1 MINQSDIEY
10 SLFKLGFKREEEYV
24 TPIGKYVDS
33 LINKS
38 KRLKYILEMTNLS
51 ILTPNKYYTG
61 FYIIDGSNYKVQIN
75 TSLVSYHLYTILIHN
90 NYGIT
95 PKNEIID
102 FRTMDIDDKVQKIIS
117 KYIDLNIVKKKQR
130 KDKIN
135 KLNNLI

>member
-24 TPIGKYVDS
+24 TPIGKYIDKF
-33 LINKS
+33 INKS

-117 KYIDLNIVKKKQR
+117 KYIDLNIVKKNQR
-130 KDKIN
+130 KNKIN
-135 KLNNLI
+135 KLNKLI

>member
-1 MINQSDIEY
+1 MINESDIEY
-10 SLFKLGFKREEEYV
+10 SLFKLGFKKEEEYLI
-24 TPIGKYVDS
+24 PIGKYVDS

-51 ILTPNKYYTG
+51 ILTPHKYYTG
-61 FYIIDGSNYKVQIN
+61 YYIIDESNYKVKIN
-75 TSLVSYHLYTILIHN
+75 SSVISYHMYTILIFDN
-90 NYGIT
+90 NGIV
-95 PKNEIID
+95 PKLEIID
-102 FRTMDIDDKVQKIIS
+102 SKTKDIDDKVRGIIS

>member
-10 SLFKLGFKREEEYV
+10 SLLKLGFKREEEYLN
-24 TPIGKYVDS
+24 PIDKYVDK

-51 ILTPNKYYTG
+51 ILTPHKYYTG
-61 FYIIDGSNYKVQIN
+61 YYIIDESNYKVKIN
-75 TSLVSYHLYTILIHN
+75 SSVVSYHMYTILIFDN
-90 NYGIT
+90 NGIV
-95 PKNEIID
+95 PKLEIID
-102 FRTMDIDDKVQKIIS
+102 SKTKDIGDKVREIIS
-117 KYIDLNIVKKKQR
+117 KYIDLSIVKKNQR